1 MERISATIGQN
12 ERKHIVLPERSERD
26 FSTCVWASDQAD
38 ICFPDKR
45 SYGSAKISGL
55 ITGYTI
61 RGESSLWIDQRGAV
75 VVRICTSPGESV
87 LCVLS
92 KAEYAKLRL
101 MAKSGL
107 QIVADA
113 RATGRLYIPAHGN
126 DAGVSLVVQRARA
139 SSFVFT
145 TVPGIATGLST
156 SSPSIGVYIPGRGV
170 SNIEVTVSAPPTKQK
185 TYVTDTQFV
194 LGVDACIAGSLSIP
208 VVAEPTEIFV
218 SAEAVRSVVH
228 NNVMGTVVT
237 GIQTDAARGHIE
249 TFSHAL
255 SVLQI
260 ESSAS
265 SPISRV
271 FARGRQESITVT
283 AAAVTKHRTV
293 GKPEPNVIGIST
305 STGGTAM
312 WKWATV
318 GDYDTIAMAEMD
330 TSSLGKLEKVVIG

>member
-45 SYGSAKISGL
+45 SYGSAEISGL

-61 RGESSLWIDQRGAV
+61 RGESSLWLDQRGAV
-75 VVRICTSPGESV
+75 VVRICTIPGESV

-92 KAEYAKLRL
+92 KAEYTKLRL
-101 MAKSGL
+101 MAKSEV
-107 QIVADA
+107 QIVADT
-113 RATGRLYIPAHGN
+113 RADGRLYMPVRAK
-126 DAGVSLVVQRARA
+126 DAGLSLVAQRARA

-145 TVPGIATGLST
+145 TAPSIATGLST

-170 SNIEVTVSAPPTKQK
+170 SNIDVAVGAPPTKQK

-194 LGVDACIAGSLSIP
+194 LGVDARITGSLSIP
-208 VVAEPTEIFV
+208 VIAEPTEIFV
-218 SAEAVRSVVH
+218 SAEALRSVVR
-228 NNVMGTVVT
+228 NNVMGTAATV
-237 GIQTDAARGHIE
+237 IQADATHGHVE
-249 TFSHAL
+249 TLAHAL

-265 SPISRV
+265 APISRV
-271 FARGRQESITVT
+271 FARNRRESIAV
-283 AAAVTKHRTV
+283 AAAAIAKHRTV
-293 GKPEPNVIGIST
+293 GKPAPDVIGIST
-305 STGGTAM
+305 STVDTAM

-318 GDYDTIAMAEMD
+318 GDYDAVDIAGID
-330 TSSLGKLEKVVIG
+330 TRSLGKIERVVIE